1 MNLNTTILIIKWKSN
16 KHTIKEKR
24 LPYWVKKKSKTQRPV
39 WYLQETILKHKDTE
53 VKKNK
58 RMRKGIPHTPESK
71 KGGVTKLKS
80 DKADFRSRNTRD
92 KRCSHHDKGV
102 ISSM

>member
-1 MNLNTTILIIKWKSN
+1 MG
-16 KHTIKEKR
+16 
-24 LPYWVKKKSKTQRPV
+24 KKKSKTQRPV

-58 RMRKGIPHTPESK
+58 RMRKGIPESK

-102 ISSM
+102 SSSM